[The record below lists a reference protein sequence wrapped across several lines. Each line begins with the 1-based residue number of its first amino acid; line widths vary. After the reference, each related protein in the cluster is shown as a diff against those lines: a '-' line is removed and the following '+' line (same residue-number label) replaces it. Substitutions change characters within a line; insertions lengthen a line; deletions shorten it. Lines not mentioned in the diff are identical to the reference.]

1 MEANDDIHL
10 IQRVILT
17 ELVPSI
23 TKPRVM
29 LWRVYAESQ
38 QLRTAIEDGH
48 RR

>member
-10 IQRVILT
+10 VQRVILI

-38 QLRTAIEDGH
+38 QLRTVIKE
-48 RR
+48 RYR

>member
-10 IQRVILT
+10 VQRVILI

-23 TKPRVM
+23 TKSRVM

-38 QLRTAIEDGH
+38 QLRTVIEERH
-48 RR
+48 R

>member
-1 MEANDDIHL
+1 MEANDDIHVV
-10 IQRVILT
+10 QRVIPT

-38 QLRTAIEDGH
+38 QLRTVVEDGH
-48 RR
+48 R